1 MIRLLLIP
9 AMVVTLCAVAL
20 AAPSGVPSGNPCTT
34 TLQADEDLSAFLET
48 LRPGDVGCLPGG
60 EYTDGCNVRWET
72 DATATTRATL
82 RSTPGELAV
91 LHTSLTVAGDNLTV
105 SRIRVAE
112 IDGSCGSDMSGFTV
126 QGANDRIEYSSVY
139 HVSRHGILTNTSSSN
154 VTLHGNRIGSVGTE
168 CAFDHGIYF
177 QTSGRITR
185 NVISDMRCGYGIHL
199 YAHPHDVVVA
209 QNTVAGSSVRAGI
222 LVATD
227 GDDITVASNIVVG
240 NAGFGID
247 FRSCGQRC
255 LVDGNLT
262 WGNGSDPVGG
272 LLATAATNTRN
283 ADPLFADGEYRV
295 GPGSPAVD
303 TASPDLAFS
312 PDRDGQQLMG
322 AGPDVGAYEYP
333 GSEPSAYDA
342 ACAPS
347 CDEQLQ
353 DLRTESA
360 TTVALLDRTSADLAA
375 MTTSRDEWRARAQK
389 AEDRLARIV
398 ALARE

>member
-34 TLQADEDLSAFLET
+34 TLQDGDLSAFLDT

-60 EYTDGCNVRWET
+60 DYTDGCTVRWET
-72 DATATTRATL
+72 EATATARATL

-91 LHTSLTVAGDNLTV
+91 LHSSLTVAGDNLTV
-105 SRIRVAE
+105 SRVRVAG

-126 QGANDRIEYSSVY
+126 QGANDRIEYSSV
-139 HVSRHGILTNTSSSN
+139 HDVSRHGILTNTSSSN
-154 VTLHGNRIGSVGTE
+154 VTLQGNRIDAVGSD
-168 CAFDHGIYF
+168 CAYDHGIYF
-177 QTSGRITR
+177 QSSGRITR
-185 NVISDMRCGYGIHL
+185 NVISDLRCGYGIHL
-199 YAHPHDVVVA
+199 FAHPHDVVVA
-209 QNTVAGSSVRAGI
+209 QNTVVGSRVRAGI

-227 GDDITVASNIVVG
+227 GDDITVASNILAG
-240 NAGFGID
+240 NAGHGID
-247 FRSCGQRC
+247 FRACGQRC

-262 WGNGSDPVGG
+262 WGNDGDAVGG
-272 LLATAATNTRN
+272 LLASEATNTRN

-295 GPGSPAVD
+295 GPGSPAID
-303 TASPDLAFS
+303 SASPDLTFS

-322 AGPDVGAYEYP
+322 TGPDVGAYEYP
-333 GSEPSAYDA
+333 SGSTPT
-342 ACAPS
+342 CAPT

-360 TTVALLDRTSADLAA
+360 TTAALLDRTTADLAA
-375 MTTSRDEWRARAQK
+375 MTASRDEWRARAED
-389 AEDRLARIV
+389 AEDRLARI
-398 ALARE
+398 ASIAGE